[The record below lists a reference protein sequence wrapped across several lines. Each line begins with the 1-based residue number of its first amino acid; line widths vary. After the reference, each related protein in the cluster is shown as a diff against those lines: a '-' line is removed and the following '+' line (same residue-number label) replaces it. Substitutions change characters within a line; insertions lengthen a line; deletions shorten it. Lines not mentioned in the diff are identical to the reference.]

1 MAKLKLEIV
10 TPEAKVYSEDVDYVL
25 IPGSEGEIGVLPEHM
40 PLLTQLVAGELRA
53 TKGGQEHVLAVGE
66 GFVEI
71 TPTCVSVLTDMAV
84 GESDIDES
92 AAEAAMKR
100 AEEALK
106 DDQISDEDQAAAEAV
121 MLKSLAQLKVKRRK
135 KV

>member
-10 TPEAKVYSEDVDYVL
+10 TPEAKIYSDEVDSVVL
-25 IPGSEGEIGVLPEHM
+25 PGSEGDLGPLPEHA
-40 PLLTQLVAGELRA
+40 PLITALSAGELVLMKDGR
-53 TKGGQEHVLAVGE
+53 QSVLAVGE

-71 TPTCVSVLTDMAV
+71 TPTNVSVLTDMAIN
-84 GESDIDES
+84 EADIDES
-92 AAEAAMKR
+92 AAEAAIQR
-100 AEEALK
+100 AQEALK
-106 DDQISDEDQAAAEAV
+106 ADQISDEDQAAAEAV

>member
-10 TPEAKVYSEDVDYVL
+10 TPQAKIFSDDVDTVVL
-25 IPGSEGEIGVLPEHM
+25 PGSEGDLGPLPEHA
-40 PLLTQLVAGELRA
+40 PLITALSAGELIITQDGR
-53 TKGGQEHVLAVGE
+53 QSVLAVGD

-71 TPTCVSVLTDMAV
+71 TPTNVSVLTDMAV
-84 GESDIDES
+84 SESEIDES
-92 AAEAAMKR
+92 IVEAAMKR

-106 DDQISDEDQAAAEAV
+106 DDQISDEDHAAAEAV

-135 KV
+135 KI

>member
-10 TPEAKVYSEDVDYVL
+10 TPEAKIYSDEVDSVVL
-25 IPGSEGEIGVLPEHM
+25 PGSEGDLGPLPEHA
-40 PLLTQLVAGELRA
+40 PLITAMSGGELLI
-53 TKGGQEHVLAVGE
+53 TKDGKESALAVGE

-71 TPTCVSVLTDMAV
+71 TPTNVSVLTDMAV
-84 GESDIDES
+84 NEADIDET
-92 AAEAAMKR
+92 AAEAAIKR
-100 AEEALK
+100 AQEALK
-106 DDQISDEDQAAAEAV
+106 ADQISDEDQAAAEAV

>member
-10 TPEAKVYSEDVDYVL
+10 TPEAKIYSDDVDTVVL
-25 IPGSEGEIGVLPEHM
+25 PGSEGDLGPLPEHA
-40 PLLTQLVAGELRA
+40 PLITALTAGELVA
-53 TKGGQEHVLAVGE
+53 TKDGKQIVLAVGE
-66 GFVEI
+66 GFVAI
-71 TPTCVSVLTDMAV
+71 TPTNVSVLTDMAV
-84 GESDIDES
+84 NESEIDETIV
-92 AAEAAMKR
+92 EAALRR

-106 DDQISDEDQAAAEAV
+106 DDKISDEDYASAEAV

>member
-1 MAKLKLEIV
+1 MATLKLEIV
-10 TPEAKVYSEDVDYVL
+10 TPEAKIYSEDVDSVL
-25 IPGSEGEIGVLPEHM
+25 VPGSEGEIGVLPEHM
-40 PLLTQLVAGELRA
+40 PLLTALIAGELRVM
-53 TKGGQEHVLAVGE
+53 KNGQETLLAVGD

-71 TPTCVSVLTDMAV
+71 TPTSVSVLTDMAV
-84 GESDIDES
+84 AANDVDET
-92 AAEAAMKR
+92 AAEAAIKR

-106 DDQISDEDQAAAEAV
+106 DDQLSDEDHAAAQAV

>member
-10 TPEAKVYSEDVDYVL
+10 TPEAKIYSDDVDSVVL
-25 IPGSEGEIGVLPEHM
+25 PGSEGDLGPLPEHA
-40 PLLTQLVAGELRA
+40 PLLTALSAGELII
-53 TKGGQEHVLAVGE
+53 TKDGRQSALAVGD

-71 TPTCVSVLTDMAV
+71 TPTQVSVLTDMAV
-84 GESDIDES
+84 GEADIDES
-92 AAEAAMKR
+92 AAEAAIKR

-106 DDQISDEDQAAAEAV
+106 DDKISDEDQAAAEAI
-121 MLKSLAQLKVKRRK
+121 MMKSLAQLKVKRRK

>member
-10 TPEAKVYSEDVDYVL
+10 TPEAKIYSDDVDTVVL
-25 IPGSEGEIGVLPEHM
+25 PGSEGDLGPLPEHA
-40 PLLTQLVAGELRA
+40 PLLTALTAGELKV
-53 TKGGQEHVLAVGE
+53 TKDGKESVLVVGE

-71 TPTCVSVLTDMAV
+71 TPSAVSVLTDMAIN
-84 GESDIDES
+84 EADIDET
-92 AAEAAMKR
+92 AAEAAMRR
-100 AEEALK
+100 AQEALR
-106 DDQISDEDQAAAEAV
+106 DDQLSDEDHAAAEAV